1 MLKVHD
7 PIVTSADV
15 SKIRGLLQG
24 FWGRLVFVHEFGST
38 HRYVFLRIA
47 SIHIYVYVSNCIH
60 IHKYMISTCKNF
72 FFLPLAS
79 NHLHCIP
86 NAWFE
91 VELINPLAQKVE
103 EATKES
109 WD

>member
-1 MLKVHD
+1 MY
-7 PIVTSADV
+7 IDV
-15 SKIRGLLQG
+15 
-24 FWGRLVFVHEFGST
+24 
-38 HRYVFLRIA
+38 
-47 SIHIYVYVSNCIH
+47 YVYAIAY
-60 IHKYMISTCKNF
+60 IYIDISTCKKQP
-72 FFLPLAS
+72 FFLPTAS

-86 NAWFE
+86 NTWFE